1 MFFFLTKN
9 RYFFHKCFLFQL
21 KFVFLTNVFRCQTSG
36 PDGGE
41 HRRAGHARVHR
52 LRRCLHSGAEGGGD
66 KEFIENQ
73 TVDKQALN

>member
-1 MFFFLTKN
+1 M
-9 RYFFHKCFLFQL
+9 
-21 KFVFLTNVFRCQTSG
+21 FRCQTSG

-66 KEFIENQ
+66 KELIENQ